1 MAIQIITDSGADY
14 TTEELERRNVKRVSM
29 AVTFGEDTYLDGV
42 DLTKENFYD
51 TLLEGTHYPKTSQP
65 APGAFLECFEAAKEA
80 GDTVIAVLISG
91 ALSGTVQSAALAK
104 EMTEYDNIYIID
116 SLSATLGMRLLVDT
130 AAAMREKGASAE
142 EIVCRL
148 ENLKHRL
155 RLFAGLDTL
164 EYLYKGGRISKTAAS
179 IGNLA
184 NLKPVITITGE
195 GSVSLCGKQIGMRR
209 VYKSILKLMEDH
221 QPDPDYPVYYLYS
234 YDKKNCAAFLHTL
247 EKNGFDMSEPKIR
260 GIGPTIGAHIGPGAF
275 GIVYIEKN

>member
-51 TLLEGTHYPKTSQP
+51 MLLEGTHYPKTSQP

>member
-51 TLLEGTHYPKTSQP
+51 MLLEGTHYPKTSQP

-184 NLKPVITITGE
+184 NLKPVITITEE

-221 QPDPDYPVYYLYS
+221 HPDPDYPVYYLYS
-234 YDKKNCAAFLHTL
+234 HDKKNCAAFLHTL
-247 EKNGFDMSEPKIR
+247 EKNGFDVSEPKIR